1 MTETSYDQI
10 AAWYDACIRRD
21 SPVSLFIREQLLR
34 IVGDPNGQQICDLA
48 CGQGQLAR
56 ELSGQGASVVG
67 VDLSADLIAIAR
79 RDEQAEPLSISYLVD
94 DAQTLSRLEDDSFD
108 GLICNMALMDI
119 PDLAATYQA
128 IHRVL
133 RAGGWFVFSITHPC
147 FQSPHAEWTS
157 SDDGTV
163 SRRIVTYFEEGF
175 WRSGNPAGVRGKV
188 GAYHRTL
195 SSYLN
200 ELLRTGFDL
209 ARIVEPRGAGPIL
222 ESVPGYA
229 VVPAFMMIR
238 CQKR

>member
-1 MTETSYDQI
+1 
-10 AAWYDACIRRD
+10 
-21 SPVSLFIREQLLR
+21 
-34 IVGDPNGQQICDLA
+34 
-48 CGQGQLAR
+48 
-56 ELSGQGASVVG
+56 
-67 VDLSADLIAIAR
+67 
-79 RDEQAEPLSISYLVD
+79 
-94 DAQTLSRLEDDSFD
+94 
-108 GLICNMALMDI
+108 MALMDI

-147 FQSPHAEWTS
+147 FQSPHAQWIP

-175 WRSGNPAGVRGKV
+175 WRSGNPDGVRGKV

-222 ESVPGYA
+222 DRVPGYA
-229 VVPAFMMIR
+229 VAPAFMMIR